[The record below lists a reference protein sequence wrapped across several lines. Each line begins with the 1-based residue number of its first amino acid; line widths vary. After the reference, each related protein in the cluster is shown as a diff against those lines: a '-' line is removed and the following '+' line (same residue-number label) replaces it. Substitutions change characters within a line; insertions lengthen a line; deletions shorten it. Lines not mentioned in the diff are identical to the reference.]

1 MDLFLYRHQ
10 LVQKVV
16 GLEVHRVW
24 LLRYVL
30 FLIVSMDLYLFCVVE
45 KVHQIFPLLLQFSQL
60 LHFDPVEETDA
71 LTLIP
76 FFLELFSSLPGF
88 SAGAGPTKGHKL
100 NLVNSLVPSLVVVS
114 HKGTNTFLLRDST

>member
-24 LLRYVL
+24 LLRYIL
-30 FLIVSMDLYLFCVVE
+30 FLIVSMDLYLFCVVK
-45 KVHQIFPLLLQFSQL
+45 KVHQIFPLLLKFSQL
-60 LHFDPVEETDA
+60 LHFDPIEETDA

-76 FFLELFSSLPGF
+76 FFLELFSSLSGF
-88 SAGAGPTKGHKL
+88 PTSAGPTKGHKL
-100 NLVNSLVPSLVVVS
+100 NLVNSLMPSLIIVS
-114 HKGTNTFLLRDST
+114 HKGTDIFLLRDSA